1 MWGEREEEGC
11 GVLDAQTI
19 GDGEGERG
27 ALAKAWVSFKF
38 YMAGLDFMDSVI
50 EAIHLYVLMGR
61 RGGELGG

>member
-1 MWGEREEEGC
+1 MCVWGEREEEGC

-38 YMAGLDFMDSVI
+38 Y
-50 EAIHLYVLMGR
+50 
-61 RGGELGG
+61 GGS